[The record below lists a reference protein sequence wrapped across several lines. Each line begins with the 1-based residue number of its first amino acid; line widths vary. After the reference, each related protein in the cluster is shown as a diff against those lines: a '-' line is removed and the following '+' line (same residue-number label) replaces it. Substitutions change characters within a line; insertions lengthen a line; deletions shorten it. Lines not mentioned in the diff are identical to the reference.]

1 MACRKKSTHKWKQNR
16 CFYLGHKNLYSFF
29 NKNFFFVNIN
39 IMKKPSIFR
48 RTIMFIV
55 DSWRVVMDVKYNPLK
70 HIPDPSL
77 QTYFM
82 LILFTIWSVAFGL
95 IAIFWL
101 GFIGYNIMTSIIVH
115 LSVLIPLAFT
125 NAVFIDAE
133 RDGEK
138 WLKEWR
144 EEQSRYRIIK
154 NRLKTKNLVLWN
166 PYKEA

>member
-1 MACRKKSTHKWKQNR
+1 
-16 CFYLGHKNLYSFF
+16 
-29 NKNFFFVNIN
+29 
-39 IMKKPSIFR
+39 
-48 RTIMFIV
+48 MFIV
-55 DSWRVVMDVKYNPLK
+55 DTWRVVMNVKYNPLK

-82 LILFTIWSVAFGL
+82 LVLFTIWSVAFGL

-115 LSVLIPLAFT
+115 LSILIPLAFT

-133 RDGEK
+133 RDGEN

-144 EEQSRYRIIK
+144 EEQSRYKLLVNRI
-154 NRLKTKNLVLWN
+154 RTKNLVLWN